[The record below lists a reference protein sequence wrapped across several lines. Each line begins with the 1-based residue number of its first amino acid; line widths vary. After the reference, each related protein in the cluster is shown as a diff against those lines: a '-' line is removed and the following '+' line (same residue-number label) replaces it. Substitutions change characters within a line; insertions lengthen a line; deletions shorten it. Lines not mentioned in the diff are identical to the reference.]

1 MAAAVLL
8 FAGLLFAAAIVLKLA
23 IRLILFPLFL
33 IKWIVTAVVLVI
45 VGPILAIVGA
55 ILALVF
61 ALVFA
66 LPLLPLVALG
76 AIVYLLVKSSR
87 RPAVV

>member
-1 MAAAVLL
+1 MAVVLVL
-8 FAGLLFAAAIVLKLA
+8 AGLALAAAIVLKAA

-33 IKWIVTAVVLVI
+33 IKWIITGVVMLV
-45 VGPILAIVGA
+45 VGPILAIVGV

-61 ALVFA
+61 ALLFA
-66 LPLLPLVALG
+66 LPLLPLIALG
-76 AIVYLLVKSSR
+76 AIVWLLVKSTR